1 MKPSDLLKGYN
12 TKKLTIGALGGH
24 SALDV
29 CAGAKKHGFRTVVVA
44 QEGREKT
51 YEKYFKVRE
60 RAGARAG
67 CVDEVIKVKAFK
79 DVLEEKVQAEL
90 RKMNTIFIHS
100 RYFWVYFQ
108 DAFAKIETDFSV
120 PIFGN
125 RSYVKI
131 EERGSTSLTTGDQ
144 KPNQYDLLKKAG
156 IRTPKIFTNPKD
168 IDRPVLVKAQ
178 EPQRGYER
186 AFFFVPTAGQ
196 YEAIGTQEEK
206 EGRVAANWRSAQ
218 IEEFILGAYVNF
230 NFFYSPL
237 SGELELLGTDTRRQ
251 TNLDGF
257 LHLTAHE
264 QKLVRESFHV
274 KRIETGHI
282 AVTVK
287 ESLLEKAF
295 DLGEKFVKATKT
307 MLGKEIIGPF
317 ALQGAVVAE
326 EGREDIVIFDVS
338 LRVPG
343 SPGIRATPYSG
354 YLYGEPMSCGERIAM
369 EIKEAVKQ
377 GRLEEVIS

>member
-108 DAFAKIETDFSV
+108 DAFAKIESDFSV

-131 EERGSTSLTTGDQ
+131 EERDQ

-156 IRTPKIFTNPKD
+156 IRTPKIFAKAED
-168 IDRPVLVKAQ
+168 IDRLCIVKAA
-178 EPQRGYER
+178 EAKRGYER
-186 AFFFVPTAGQ
+186 GFFLVENTSAWEG
-196 YEAIGTQEEK
+196 EGSRLEK
-206 EGRVAANWRSAQ
+206 EGKIAKNWRSAP
-218 IEEFILGAYVNF
+218 IEEFIVGAPVNF

-257 LHLTAHE
+257 LRLPSGDQGKALQHIDL
-264 QKLVRESFHV
+264 KM
-274 KRIETGHI
+274 IETGHI

-295 DLGEKFVKATKT
+295 DLGERFVKATKT

-338 LRVPG
+338 LMVPG